1 MSKCTAF
8 VLFVHFLTTIVKLH
22 FDAVSVF
29 HAGAPGFEEVTQLI
43 DHYFAEGNVGVSFD
57 QRRPVLSETQSQSV
71 DGTEEVT
78 QDWMVPEQLR
88 QYELKQSKKKLR
100 FESDSKEFAEK
111 EKQRRAADGA
121 KGAKF
126 AKVKQPSLQKKRLS
140 TVAEEG
146 GTPRRSPR
154 VAGMNKN
161 LGKRTAEAGGK
172 DDPQCKRLHVTEG
185 PNSDDDDFV
194 LADFVRDVHTGRRKD
209 CGSSKSLPKRARDDV
224 DEDVC
229 GDSGEEVDVV
239 PKVC

>member
-1 MSKCTAF
+1 MYNCTAF
-8 VLFVHFLTTIVKLH
+8 VLFVQFLTSIVKLY

-78 QDWMVPEQLR
+78 QDWMVSEQLR

-100 FESDSKEFAEK
+100 FESDSKEYAEK
-111 EKQRRAADGA
+111 ERQRRAADGA

-126 AKVKQPSLQKKRLS
+126 VNVKQPALQKKRLS
-140 TVAEEG
+140 SITEEG

-154 VAGMNKN
+154 VVGMNKHVGN
-161 LGKRTAEAGGK
+161 RTAKASAK
-172 DDPQCKRLHVTEG
+172 DP
-185 PNSDDDDFV
+185 
-194 LADFVRDVHTGRRKD
+194 
-209 CGSSKSLPKRARDDV
+209 
-224 DEDVC
+224 
-229 GDSGEEVDVV
+229 
-239 PKVC
+239 

>member
-1 MSKCTAF
+1 M
-8 VLFVHFLTTIVKLH
+8 
-22 FDAVSVF
+22 VS
-29 HAGAPGFEEVTQLI
+29 
-43 DHYFAEGNVGVSFD
+43 
-57 QRRPVLSETQSQSV
+57 
-71 DGTEEVT
+71 
-78 QDWMVPEQLR
+78 EQLR
-88 QYELKQSKKKLR
+88 EYELKQSKKKLR
-100 FESDSKEFAEK
+100 FESNSKEFVEK

-126 AKVKQPSLQKKRLS
+126 AKVKKPCLQKKRLS

-161 LGKRTAEAGGK
+161 LGKRTTEAGGK
-172 DDPQCKRLHVTEG
+172 DDPQCKRLHVIGG

-194 LADFVRDVHTGRRKD
+194 LADFVRDVLSGRRKD
-209 CGSSKSLPKRARDDV
+209 CGSSKSLPKRASDDV

>member
-1 MSKCTAF
+1 M
-8 VLFVHFLTTIVKLH
+8 
-22 FDAVSVF
+22 SVF

-78 QDWMVPEQLR
+78 QDWMVSEQLR
-88 QYELKQSKKKLR
+88 EYELKQSKKKLR

-126 AKVKQPSLQKKRLS
+126 AKVKKPSLQKKSLS
-140 TVAEEG
+140 IVAEEG

-161 LGKRTAEAGGK
+161 LGKGTAEAGGK
-172 DDPQCKRLHVTEG
+172 DPQRKRQHVSEG
-185 PNSDDDDFV
+185 PNSHDDDFV
-194 LADFVRDVHTGRRKD
+194 LADFVRNVHSGRHKD
-209 CGSSKSLPKRARDDV
+209 YGSSKSVPKRARDDV
-224 DEDVC
+224 DEDVG
-229 GDSGEEVDVV
+229 GDSGEEVDAA

>member
-1 MSKCTAF
+1 
-8 VLFVHFLTTIVKLH
+8 
-22 FDAVSVF
+22 
-29 HAGAPGFEEVTQLI
+29 
-43 DHYFAEGNVGVSFD
+43 
-57 QRRPVLSETQSQSV
+57 
-71 DGTEEVT
+71 
-78 QDWMVPEQLR
+78 MVPEQVR

-100 FESDSKEFAEK
+100 FEIESKEFAEK

-121 KGAKF
+121 KGGKF
-126 AKVKQPSLQKKRLS
+126 GKVKKRLS

-161 LGKRTAEAGGK
+161 LGKITVEAGGK
-172 DDPQCKRLHVTEG
+172 DPQRKRLHVTEG

-224 DEDVC
+224 DEDVG
-229 GDSGEEVDVV
+229 GDSGEEVDAA

>member
-1 MSKCTAF
+1 M
-8 VLFVHFLTTIVKLH
+8 
-22 FDAVSVF
+22 
-29 HAGAPGFEEVTQLI
+29 
-43 DHYFAEGNVGVSFD
+43 
-57 QRRPVLSETQSQSV
+57 
-71 DGTEEVT
+71 DG
-78 QDWMVPEQLR
+78 

-100 FESDSKEFAEK
+100 FEIESKEFAEK
-111 EKQRRAADGA
+111 EKQRRTADGA
-121 KGAKF
+121 KGGKF
-126 AKVKQPSLQKKRLS
+126 GKVKRRLS

-194 LADFVRDVHTGRRKD
+194 LADYVKGVHLGRRKD
-209 CGSSKSLPKRARDDV
+209 YGSSKSLPKRARDDV